1 MINRIDIEKLI
12 NKYEEEY
19 DFTGKISME
28 QIKLVESNLEISFS
42 SDYEWFLENYGSGGV
57 LGIDVLGIA
66 RNNIA
71 TVANITE
78 RLRKEFNLD
87 DKLYIVE
94 DCDEFFYCGKSGE
107 DKIYYWDREDG
118 IGQVEADSFLEFLQ
132 YRILGAAE
140 DLE

>member
-1 MINRIDIEKLI
+1 MNRIDIEKLI

-19 DFTGKISME
+19 DFTDKISME
-28 QIKLVESNLEISFS
+28 QIKLVENNLGISFS
-42 SDYEWFLENYGSGGV
+42 SDYVWFLENYGSGGV

-71 TVANITE
+71 TVENITE

-87 DKLYIVE
+87 NKMYIVE

-107 DKIYYWDREDG
+107 DKIYYWDREEG
-118 IGQVEADSFLEFLQ
+118 IGKVEAGSFLEFLQ
-132 YRILGAAE
+132 NRIIGAAE
-140 DLE
+140 NFE